1 MLSNTQLNELAGLN
15 AGRYPDFVTAEPYAG
30 GAANPGGVLPPQ
42 YTTDGT
48 DVSDVTLCQVGVEL
62 RQNPQ
67 YNAIRLQLDWI
78 NASSRTYAFTIGAD
92 VYSYAIA
99 AATPNDAAAALVTE
113 INLDFGGGA
122 ANLATTRS
130 LVSTD
135 GVILLWRPDAASV
148 ANPTSLTNVSD
159 VDRDTDTCDVTVW
172 GLPYGSSTWFV
183 VGQLEALTITNNWT
197 DLLRVSTL
205 QRICIQVTGVTRSGD
220 WPERVVVHVG
230 PCRVEP

>member
-15 AGRYPDFVTAEPYAG
+15 AGRYPDFVTGEPYAG
-30 GAANPGGVLPPQ
+30 GSANPGGVLPPQ

-62 RQNPQ
+62 REIPQ
-67 YNAIRLQLDWI
+67 YNALRLSVDW
-78 NASSRTYAFTIGAD
+78 AAGSRTYAFTIGAD
-92 VYSYAIA
+92 AYSLTVTT
-99 AATPNDAAAALVTE
+99 ATPNEAAQELATY
-113 INLDFGGGA
+113 INEEFTGGA
-122 ANLATTRS
+122 ANLATPRTIS
-130 LVSTD
+130 DATSAVVL
-135 GVILLWRPDAASV
+135 IWRQDAASV
-148 ANPTSLTNVSD
+148 ADPTSLTNVSD
-159 VDRDTDTCDVTVW
+159 VDRDTDTADITVW

-205 QRICIQVTGVTRSGD
+205 QRIFIQVTGVTRSGD
-220 WPERVVVHVG
+220 WPERLVVHVG